1 MLEMALPSVGF
12 LVQIVLLILSLIIVY
27 YVYGFLTQTS
37 SIKPTVIVESQISG
51 VATPPT
57 IPSIPMPFEGGDYT
71 ASFWIYINSYNVNR
85 TSRKHILSIGG
96 SNFSTLFIGL
106 GAFKNSLVVRTHS
119 RDDSSSTFSANP
131 SGSNNGTIINTSTP
145 NSQNLTDGSLKK
157 SDMDTLLTPMA
168 LNDSI
173 LNESRVCDI
182 NTIDFQRW
190 VQITVVLSGRS
201 IDIYMDG
208 KLSRSCITGS
218 YFKVDP
224 SGISLTLLKAG
235 PSGDSGFDG
244 YLSKIQVANVALNPS
259 DIYQMYTEGP

>member
-1 MLEMALPSVGF
+1 MALPSVGF
-12 LVQIVLLILSLIIVY
+12 LVQIVLLIVSLIIVY
-27 YVYGFLTQTS
+27 YVYGYIMLAPS
-37 SIKPTVIVESQISG
+37 VKPILVVGGQISA
-51 VATPPT
+51 VDTPPT
-57 IPSIPMPFEGGDYT
+57 VPSIPMPFEGGDYT
-71 ASFWIYINSYNVNR
+71 VSFWIYINSYNVNR
-85 TSRKHILSIGG
+85 NSRKHILSIGG

-119 RDDSSSTFSANP
+119 RDSSSSTYSGNP
-131 SGSNNGTIINTSTP
+131 SGSSSGTIRNTSTP

-157 SDMDTLLTPMA
+157 SDMDTLLAPMA
-168 LNDSI
+168 LDDSI
-173 LNESRVCDI
+173 LNESRICDL

-190 VQITVVLSGRS
+190 IQVTVVLSGRS

-224 SGISLTLLKAG
+224 SGISLTLLKKGA
-235 PSGDSGFDG
+235 SDVSGFDG
-244 YLSKIQVANVALNPS
+244 YLSKIQLANVALNPS